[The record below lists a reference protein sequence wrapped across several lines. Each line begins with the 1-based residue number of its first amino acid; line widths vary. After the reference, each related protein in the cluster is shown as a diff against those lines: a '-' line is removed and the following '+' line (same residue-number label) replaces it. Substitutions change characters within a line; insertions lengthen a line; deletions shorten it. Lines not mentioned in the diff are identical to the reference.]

1 MVQFGG
7 GESVERED
15 IQKLGEKLLDTLRGR
30 EEQGSLER
38 WNRVGRCMDDNIFE
52 SLGMD
57 KLTSLDIH

>member
-38 WNRVGRCMDDNIFE
+38 WNRVGRCRDANIFE
-52 SLGMD
+52 TLGMD